1 MEALHLAGG
10 ESEPPRSWFTLISTG
25 SGARSEC
32 LVIHLQPSR
41 KVHSQPVRGSQLRP
55 LWEPYIHSPTR
66 ESESAG
72 LWWRQVLCLTF
83 MRDFTVWSGSMTTD
97 LGTSR

>member
-1 MEALHLAGG
+1 MEVLHLAGG
-10 ESEPPRSWFTLISTG
+10 ETEPHRSWFTLISTG

-32 LVIHLQPSR
+32 LAIHLQPSR
-41 KVHSQPVRGSQLRP
+41 KVHSQPVRGSQLRL
-55 LWEPYIHSPTR
+55 LWEPYIRSPTR
-66 ESESAG
+66 DSEPAG

-83 MRDFTVWSGSMTTD
+83 MGDFTVWSGSRITD